1 MLDKDEKTIRSLL
14 LASGY
19 LKVKSY
25 QAYASDFGEWKE
37 EYEPELTNFEVKA
50 MFRSMIRRWFGSVG
64 TDYSDFIRALLLG
77 DVEAMNLYMNRVLIG

>member
-1 MLDKDEKTIRSLL
+1 MLDEDEKTIWSLL

-37 EYEPELTNFEVKA
+37 EYELELTNFEVKA
-50 MFRSMIRRWFGSVG
+50 MFRSMIRR
-64 TDYSDFIRALLLG
+64 
-77 DVEAMNLYMNRVLIG
+77 

>member
-50 MFRSMIRRWFGSVG
+50 MFRSMIRRWFG
-64 TDYSDFIRALLLG
+64 
-77 DVEAMNLYMNRVLIG
+77 